1 MVRVVSMKKRKQKRT
16 FLKLLFVILLLSIVI
31 LIFFEVRAKP
41 VIRDVAVS
49 QAENIASCVIEDAIV
64 TVLKEKGITYSS
76 LVDVEKDNTGR
87 VSTVKANTIQM
98 NLLKSEISAEISKD
112 ILETDSREISIPLG
126 TIIGIST
133 LSGKGPKIKTTLTL
147 ASNVSTSIDNV
158 FTSAGINQTLH
169 EIFVNINATVYV
181 IMPKSSAS
189 AEVNTNFCIA
199 QTVIIGTV
207 PETFADINNK
217 GEANE

>member
-1 MVRVVSMKKRKQKRT
+1 MKRKRIACRKR
-16 FLKLLFVILLLSIVI
+16 ILLVI
-31 LIFFEVRAKP
+31 FAFLFLAVLGLIFFEFRAKP
-41 VIRDVAVS
+41 VIRDFAVT
-49 QAENIASCVIEDAIV
+49 QAENIASNIIENAIV
-64 TVLKEKGITYSS
+64 SVLQEKGITYSS
-76 LVDVEKDNTGR
+76 LVEVEKDDYGR
-87 VSTVKANTIQM
+87 ITAVKADTVKM

-181 IMPKSSAS
+181 IMPKNSSS

-207 PETFADINNK
+207 PNTFAEIQSN
-217 GEANE
+217 GETNE